1 MFKKIIF
8 IIFSIFTLSITNAYA
23 IEPILITNSEFIE
36 DVIFDGKW
44 SDQFEWKASSYD
56 LIQSTDGSKVVLRSA
71 HQNEFIYIQINAVS
85 DITINKGSDSAIL
98 CFDTRNDKT
107 IMPQKDDYCFFT
119 TLNGKNSFT
128 YQGGSPFALNGYF
141 NKIPNHK
148 DYIAIGAISDKND
161 RYSKTPHPS
170 YEFKIPLE
178 VLSRSDNY
186 GFYFSTFDASS
197 HKTYSWPTIIETK
210 SSMTIPSPEQW
221 GDIVSP
227 DKSLPELNLPMLI
240 FTMLIFTI
248 ILLQTK
254 VKIGKLY

>member
-8 IIFSIFTLSITNAYA
+8 IIFFIFTLSITNAYA

-56 LIQSTDGSKVVLRSA
+56 LIQFTDGSKVVLRSA
-71 HQNEFIYIQINAVS
+71 HQNEFIYIQINAIS
-85 DITINKGSDSAIL
+85 DITINKGSDNAIL

-107 IMPQKDDYCFFT
+107 IISQKDDYCFFT

-161 RYSKTPHPS
+161 RYSKVPHPS

-178 VLSRSDNY
+178 ILSRSDNY

-227 DKSLPELNLPMLI
+227 DKSIPELNLPMLI